1 MTNHKPSAGF
11 TLVELAIVLVIIGL
25 LVGGVLV
32 GQDLI
37 KAAEIRSTI
46 KQLEDTNSAVNTFRG
61 KFGGFP
67 GDLLPARANA
77 FGLVPTNRAGTDG
90 VGDGDGVIEG
100 PAGSNAVLGGENTMF
115 WRDLSQANLIPTAFS
130 TTTGGTEASITA
142 ANMGTYLPK
151 AKLRDTTYI
160 LPGFQAGRNFYF
172 LGTVASGAAGT
183 IATTNT
189 SSGLTPLE
197 AKSMD
202 EKTDDGLPVTG
213 TTTSVSAIT
222 ATGYTLDTG
231 GTGATNCYFTTTSD
245 YNVIPANQTGIN
257 CRVVVRTSY

>member
-1 MTNHKPSAGF
+1 MNHVMTTRTKGF

-37 KAAEIRSTI
+37 KAAEIRSTL

-77 FGLVPTNRAGTDG
+77 FGLVPTNRAGTNG
-90 VGDGDGVIEG
+90 EGDGDGIIEG
-100 PAGSNAVLGGENTMF
+100 SGGTNNTLGGENTMF
-115 WRDLSQANLIPTAFS
+115 WRDLSQANLVPTAFS
-130 TTTGGTEASITA
+130 TTTGGAAANITA
-142 ANMGTYLPK
+142 ANMGTYLPE
-151 AKLRDTTYI
+151 AKLRDTTFI
-160 LPGFQAGRNFYF
+160 LPGTQLGRNFYYVGS
-172 LGTVASGAAGT
+172 LSSGAAGA
-183 IATTNT
+183 IT
-189 SSGLTPLE
+189 SAVGLTPLE

-213 TTTSVSAIT
+213 TTTSVTTII

-231 GTGATNCYFTTTSD
+231 GTTATNCYFTTTSD

-257 CRVVVRTSY
+257 CRLAVRSSY